1 MSNMP
6 PTDPRPEPAVRAL
19 ASVHTANLPGLFEQL
34 RLSLAVSTYQAGQV
48 ILVRND
54 GGSLNTHFRSFGKPM
69 GITADRA
76 RITIGGTNTV
86 WYYRNVPALAAKLD
100 PPGKY
105 DACYLPRRLHVT
117 GDIDIHEMAY
127 DKDGEL
133 WVVNTRF
140 GCLCTLDPDHS
151 FHPRWRP
158 PFLSALAPEDRCHL
172 NGLAMVEGR
181 PKYATALGETDT
193 EGGWRADKARGGI
206 LVDVETGEVLLRGLS
221 MPHSPRWYQGR
232 LWVLESGEGSLAQV
246 DLETR
251 IWRTVARVPGFT
263 RGIDFLGP
271 LAFIGLSQ
279 VRESA
284 VFSGIP
290 LVARLKERTCGVWVV
305 HIETGETVG
314 FLRFESGVQEIFAVQ
329 VLPGVR
335 FPELLEWHDERLAHA
350 YVLPDEALAEVRLPS
365 PEELERS
372 PAFHFQRGTA
382 LYHDAKLEEAIAA
395 YRRCVALDP
404 HFPNARYNLG
414 VALGDAESLEEA
426 RACLEAVVAAE
437 PERAEAH
444 NSLGFVLSRS
454 GRSREAIACYERA
467 LEYQPGYARA
477 HFNLG
482 MALLQLGD
490 YRRGFEEYEWR
501 WQTGQFTP
509 FACPHPK
516 WDGRPLPD
524 RTLLIHAEQGA
535 GDAIQFARYLPL
547 AAERCGRLI
556 VVCTP
561 ELRPLFAT
569 LPGIAELREPGRLEV
584 SEFDAYLPLLSLPR
598 VFETTPASVPAA
610 VPYLDAA
617 ALRRRKGDG
626 YPVLPASP
634 RLKVGVCW
642 AGSSGYKHDRQ
653 RSCALSDFLPLL
665 QREGV
670 DFYSL
675 QKGERSR
682 DLLQLPEGIRVQD
695 LDGVRKDFGDTA
707 LIIDQLDLLIT
718 VDTSVAHLAGALGKP
733 VWTLLSRVPDWRW
746 GLEGETSAWYPS
758 MRLFRQTRP
767 GDWNEV
773 MARVAARVA
782 EALAAG
788 QPGTPP
794 QTGVG

>member
-1 MSNMP
+1 MTDMP
-6 PTDPRPEPAVRAL
+6 VPDPGAEPSARAL
-19 ASVHTANLPGLFEQL
+19 ASVHTANLPGIFEQL
-34 RLSLAVSTYQAGQV
+34 QISLAVSTYQAGKM
-48 ILVRND
+48 ILVRHD
-54 GGSLNTHFRSFGKPM
+54 GGALNTHFRSFGKPM
-69 GITADRA
+69 GIAADHA
-76 RITIGGTNTV
+76 RFTLGGTNTV

-100 PPGKY
+100 PAGKY
-105 DACYLPRRLHVT
+105 DGCYVPRRLHIT

-133 WVVNTRF
+133 WIVNTRF
-140 GCLCTLDPDHS
+140 CCLCTLDADHS

-158 PFLSALAPEDRCHL
+158 AFVSALAPEDRCHL
-172 NGLAMVEGR
+172 NGLAMVDGR
-181 PKYATALGETDT
+181 PKYATALGETDI
-193 EGGWRADKARGGI
+193 EGGWRANKARGGVLMDI
-206 LVDVETGEVLLRGLS
+206 ETHEVLLRGLS

-232 LWVLESGEGSLAQV
+232 LWVLESGEGSLARV

-251 IWRTVARVPGFT
+251 SWRTVARVPGFT
-263 RGIDFLGP
+263 RGIDFIGP

-305 HIETGETVG
+305 HIETGETLG

-329 VLPGVR
+329 VLPGIR
-335 FPELLEWHDERLAHA
+335 FPELLEWHDERLAHS

-382 LYHDAKLEEAIAA
+382 LYHEAKLDEAIAA
-395 YRRCVALDP
+395 YRQCVALDP

-414 VALGDAESLEEA
+414 VALGDAELLEEA
-426 RACLEAVVAAE
+426 HACLQAVVEAE

-454 GRSREAIACYERA
+454 GRPREAIACYQRA
-467 LEYQPGYARA
+467 LECQPGYAQA

-482 MALLQLGD
+482 MTLLALGD

-524 RTLLIHAEQGA
+524 QTLLIHTEQGA

-569 LPGIAELREPGRLEV
+569 LPGITELREPGRLEV
-584 SEFDAYLPLLSLPR
+584 REFDAYLPLLSLPR
-598 VFETTPASVPAA
+598 VFETTRASLPGAI
-610 VPYLDAA
+610 PYLDAA
-617 ALRRRKGDG
+617 ALRRRKGER
-626 YPVLPASP
+626 YTALPSSP
-634 RLKVGVCW
+634 PLKIGLCW
-642 AGSSGYKHDRQ
+642 AGSPTYKHDRQ
-653 RSCALSDFLPLL
+653 RSCALSTLLPVL
-665 QREGV
+665 QRSGV
-670 DFYSL
+670 AFYSL

-682 DLLQLPEGIRVQD
+682 DLAELPEGIAVRD
-695 LDGVRKDFGDTA
+695 LEGSIQDFGDTA
-707 LIIDQLDLLIT
+707 LLIAELDLVIT
-718 VDTSVAHLAGALGKP
+718 VDTAVGHLAGALGKP
-733 VWTLLSRVPDWRW
+733 VWTLLPQVPDWRW
-746 GLEGETSAWYPS
+746 GSEGETTPWYPS
-758 MRLFRQTRP
+758 MRLFRQTRR
-767 GDWNEV
+767 GDWDEV
-773 MARVAARVA
+773 MVRVA
-782 EALAAG
+782 EALAERAAG
-788 QPGTPP
+788 DRGTPS
-794 QTGVG
+794 